1 MRVLMVHNT
10 YRGPGGEDVVARH
23 EADLLRDNGHEV
35 LEWWR
40 SNAEFKGATGLLRAP
55 AHAVWAL
62 DTRRALRQMI
72 ADFRPQ
78 VMHIHNFWMAVSPSA
93 HRFAKA
99 AGIAVVQ
106 TLHNFRLLCCNGLLF
121 RDGAPCERCLTKRF
135 AYPGVVLRC
144 YRRSAA
150 QSLLVAGTMAL
161 HRAAGT
167 WDDSVDAYI
176 ALTEFAKGKF
186 VAGGLPADKIVVK
199 PNFIH
204 PDPGVRASPGDYAI
218 SVGRLSGEKG
228 LMTMLRA
235 WTALGDIPLR
245 IVGDGPLM
253 ADVQACIAQ
262 HGLTGVETL
271 GYRPPEQTLDL
282 IKGARFLI
290 FPSECYESFP
300 MTILEAFACG
310 VPVIA
315 SRRGSMSEIVH
326 DGQTGLLFAAGE
338 ASDLAQCA
346 SHAWTNP
353 HLLARIAAK
362 ARAAYEAHYS
372 APANYPALIAV
383 YERALARVKRS

>member
-40 SNAEFKGATGLLRAP
+40 SNAEFTGPTGLLRAP

-62 DTRRALRQMI
+62 DTRRALGRMV
-72 ADFRPQ
+72 ADFRPE
-78 VMHIHNFWMAVSPSA
+78 VMHVHNFWMAVSPSA

-99 AGIAVVQ
+99 AGIAVIQ

-121 RDGAPCERCLTKRF
+121 RDGAPCELCLTKRF

-176 ALTEFAKGKF
+176 ALTEFAKAKF

-235 WTALGDIPLR
+235 WRGLADIPLK
-245 IVGDGPLM
+245 ILGDGPLR
-253 ADVQACIAQ
+253 ADMQSFIARE
-262 HGLTGVETL
+262 GLHGVESM
-271 GYRPPEQTLDL
+271 GFRPREEALQLL
-282 IKGARFLI
+282 KGARFLV

-310 VPVIA
+310 VPVVA
-315 SRRGSMSEIVH
+315 SRRGSTGEIVR
-326 DGQTGLLFAAGE
+326 DGETGLLFTAGD
-338 ASDLAQCA
+338 ASDLQRAARQ
-346 SHAWTNP
+346 AWRNP
-353 HLLARIAAK
+353 DTLRDST
-362 ARAAYEAHYS
+362 ARARHAYESRYS
-372 APANYPALIAV
+372 AAANYPALMRV
-383 YERALARVKRS
+383 YETALARTPR